1 MKILTV
7 QKKDGKIS
15 NVQFAPDKY
24 SLSDIAK
31 KVEEWNGSN
40 NDSKYEYYKVDNDI
54 EKVMEFL
61 IKDRNLDKNRLLSVI
76 NDLQEDIND
85 IKSRV
90 DDTCEYIEN
99 EIESE
104 ETKWK

>member
-15 NVQFAPDKY
+15 NVMFAPDKY
-24 SLSDIAK
+24 SLSDVVKI
-31 KVEEWNGSN
+31 VEEWNGSN

-76 NDLQEDIND
+76 NDLQGDIND

-104 ETKWK
+104 EAK